1 MILKNGRQLSGLENQ
16 ANSALGS
23 ARKSHARVKTTS
35 IPSESDSFL
44 ERLS

>member
-23 ARKSHARVKTTS
+23 ARKSTET
-35 IPSESDSFL
+35 PF
-44 ERLS
+44 